1 MDAASALTC
10 NDYHLIKQS
19 IAGRAAAME
28 MYDKHINGGL
38 MQGLSGYL
46 RMAGVAL
53 GAAFIISVF
62 PCPSLA
68 APPLIDRE
76 STECIGCHE
85 ANVMLTGDEQLTV
98 CHSGGDCGHPIAI
111 NYAAL
116 SAMSPVL
123 VKAADLNPAV
133 RLVNGRIGCATC
145 HVPYSEADHEAM
157 SAQRADTSVPDP
169 LLVMDNAG
177 SALCAACHKK

>member
-1 MDAASALTC
+1 MC
-10 NDYHLIKQS
+10 
-19 IAGRAAAME
+19 
-28 MYDKHINGGL
+28 DKHINGGL

-62 PCPSLA
+62 PCGA
-68 APPLIDRE
+68 AVAAPLIDRE

-85 ANVMLTGDEQLTV
+85 ANVMITGDEQLTV